1 MAAKINTVVSVKLSA
16 ADIASLSPSQRREL
30 LGQKPSQSSTMS
42 IDSALA
48 WLGSATAK
56 TVNAVS
62 GAPSAFALG
71 YKLNRVE

>member
-16 ADIASLSPSQRREL
+16 ADIAAMTPAQRREL
-30 LGQKPSQSSTMS
+30 LGQKPSQASAFNV
-42 IDSALA
+42 DSALA
-48 WLGSATAK
+48 WLGGATAK